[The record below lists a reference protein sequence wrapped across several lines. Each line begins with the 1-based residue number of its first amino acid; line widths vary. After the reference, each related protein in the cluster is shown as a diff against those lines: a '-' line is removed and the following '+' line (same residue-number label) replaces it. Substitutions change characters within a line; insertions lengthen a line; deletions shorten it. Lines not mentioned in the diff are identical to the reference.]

1 VNPPAEVAP
10 WVERLARVGYV
21 AKAVLYGTIGILAAQ
36 AAFGEG
42 GRATD
47 TRGALSAL
55 LEAPYGRV
63 MLIVVAAGLLGY
75 TAWLFVRAVTDAE
88 QRGNGAKGIAM
99 RVGDAVRGIGHGALA
114 LAAFRLARG
123 DGGGGGGDDRARE
136 WAGRVMDAPL
146 GEVILW
152 IVAAGIGGY
161 GLYQIYRAF
170 AAKLS
175 RRLAIGELPAGTA
188 RWVIAVS
195 RFGIGARGVVFCLIA
210 WFAARA
216 AASHDPSEVGGV
228 RESLR
233 AIAEMGR
240 WPFAAV
246 ALGLIAYGVYELVN
260 ARYRRIQVV

>member
-1 VNPPAEVAP
+1 VNPPGEVAP

-42 GRATD
+42 GRTTD
-47 TRGALSAL
+47 TRGALRAL

-63 MLIVVAAGLLGY
+63 MLIVVAVGLLGY

-88 QRGNGAKGIAM
+88 RRGSGPKGIAM
-99 RVGDAVRGIGHGALA
+99 RLGDAIRGTAHGALA

-123 DGGGGGGDDRARE
+123 EGDGGGGSARE
-136 WAGRVMDAPL
+136 WAAKAMDAPL
-146 GEVILW
+146 GEGLLW
-152 IVAAGIGGY
+152 ATAAGIGGY
-161 GLYQIYRAF
+161 GLYQIYRAV

-175 RRLAIGELPAGTA
+175 RRLSIGELPPATAG
-188 RWVIAVS
+188 WVIAVS
-195 RFGIGARGVVFCLIA
+195 RFGIGARGIVFCGIA
-210 WFAARA
+210 YFLARA
-216 AASHDPSEVGGV
+216 AAEHDPSKAGGV

-233 AIAEMGR
+233 ALAEIGR

-246 ALGLIAYGVYELVN
+246 ALGLVAYGIYELVN